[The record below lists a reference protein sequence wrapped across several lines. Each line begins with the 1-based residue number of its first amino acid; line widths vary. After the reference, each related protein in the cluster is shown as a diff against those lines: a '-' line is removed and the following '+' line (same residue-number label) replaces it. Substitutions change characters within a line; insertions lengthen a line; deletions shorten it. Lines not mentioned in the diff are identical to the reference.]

1 MLKIGKDNR
10 GKEAQL
16 NTRLNVLVGRR
27 NKEDIENIEREG

>member
-16 NTRLNVLVGRR
+16 NTRLNVSVVGR
-27 NKEDIENIEREG
+27 NKEN